1 MISLRKL
8 PIAFRALFSSFLALI
23 GLGYLTALSLL
34 FLVDIEPHQKAGQS
48 LVQDISQ
55 TYHGLPSNTRLEA
68 ALRGPMATM
77 ASSVD
82 RTRVIK
88 WIHDGA
94 SSEGY
99 ADVAPVF
106 QNNCITCHSPQSG
119 LPIPPLT
126 SYDNI
131 KKLLQTDTGENIV
144 ELARVSH
151 IHLFGI
157 SLIFMFTGAIF
168 ALSET
173 PVWLRVALVVFPYL
187 TIIVDIGSWWLTKYF
202 EPAFAYTVIIGGA
215 GMGLALAAQI
225 FISLW
230 EMWIDTITGLRHL
243 GRHERAHGESQA
255 ASGELE
261 ARARGGA
268 GR

>member
-1 MISLRKL
+1 MI
-8 PIAFRALFSSFLALI
+8 LI

-55 TYHGLPSNTRLEA
+55 TYHGLPGTRLEA
-68 ALRGPMATM
+68 ALKGPMATM
-77 ASSVD
+77 ASSED
-82 RTRVIK
+82 RNRVLD
-88 WIHDGA
+88 WIHNGA
-94 SSEGY
+94 PSEGY
-99 ADVAPVF
+99 AAIAPVF
-106 QNNCITCHSPQSG
+106 QNNCVTCHSPQSG
-119 LPIPPLT
+119 MPIPPLT

-131 KKLLQTDTGENIV
+131 QKLLKTDTGENIV

-187 TIIVDIGSWWLTKYF
+187 TIILDIGSWWLTKYF
-202 EPAFAYTVIIGGA
+202 APAFAYVVIIGGA

-225 FISLW
+225 FVSLW
-230 EMWIDTITGLRHL
+230 EMWIDSVTGLMRR
-243 GRHERAHGESQA
+243 GRRERAHGEGQA
-255 ASGELE
+255 RSGELG
-261 ARARGGA
+261 ARAPGG
-268 GR
+268 